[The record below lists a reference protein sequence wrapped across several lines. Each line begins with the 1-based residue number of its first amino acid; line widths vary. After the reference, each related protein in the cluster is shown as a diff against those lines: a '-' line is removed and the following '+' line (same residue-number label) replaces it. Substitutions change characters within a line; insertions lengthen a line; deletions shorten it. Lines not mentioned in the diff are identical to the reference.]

1 MTEKIKDKCCYD
13 KNQDYTQYGLE
24 IERVASIALENIAR
38 DYVEQGFSIR
48 EIANLFHRAVI
59 EVECKVRA
67 RKITKKQ

>member
-1 MTEKIKDKCCYD
+1 MTEEIKDKCCYD
-13 KNQDYTQYGLE
+13 KNQDHTQYGLK
-24 IERVASIALENIAR
+24 IERAAIMTLEDIAR

-67 RKITKKQ
+67 RKIQK

>member
-1 MTEKIKDKCCYD
+1 MTEEIKDKCCYN
-13 KNQDYTQYGLE
+13 KNQDYTQYGLK
-24 IERVASIALENIAR
+24 IERAAIMTLEDIAR

-67 RKITKKQ
+67 RKIQK